1 MDLCLLSAALAWL
14 GLGFRS
20 RVRLGLANPNP
31 NHVQGGVRLGVQPQ
45 CRLEEGGASTMRGVG
60 VDNAQTDVNIK
71 LQP

>member
-45 CRLEEGGASTMRGVG
+45 CRLEEGGEDCGTHHHAPV
-60 VDNAQTDVNIK
+60 
-71 LQP
+71 